1 MQPSGI
7 LVRTV
12 VGVLPA
18 SVSPAVEQAL
28 LAIAKLPVDKSRSL
42 EQLTLDSMARHRFN
56 LVLLGLFAAIALL
69 LAAVGIY
76 SVMSYT
82 VAQRIHEIG
91 VRAALGANRRDILR
105 LIVFHAL
112 RLTVVGAVI
121 GIAASLWLTGLI
133 RTQLFGV
140 SPSDPLTFG
149 VAPLVL
155 VAIALLAAFVP
166 ALRASRVDPL
176 VALRDE

>member
-1 MQPSGI
+1 MSIALSADGRRAERRA
-7 LVRTV
+7 LMSAVAVAVAT
-12 VGVLPA
+12 
-18 SVSPAVEQAL
+18 SVHHAYGAIIYHTPWRYDAVAVS
-28 LAIAKLPVDKSRSL
+28 AG
-42 EQLTLDSMARHRFN
+42 T
-56 LVLLGLFAAIALL
+56 IALL